1 MEQRILQYRKQ
12 IDEWLTEM
20 EQNVQTLSQHG
31 EYSTQ
36 AVQRQTHTQKTD
48 TEKTDTEKTDTE
60 KTDIKKTDIKKTDT
74 EEQTMQ
80 EMVQDKLKEHLV
92 QVGFFQHERLIHLI
106 VTVTFALLEMLAI
119 VLSVISDSL
128 FTLLL
133 PIVILILLIPYIR
146 HYYILENEVQKMYG
160 QYDRMRRLQQ
170 TAAGSKIEKPER

>member
-48 TEKTDTEKTDTE
+48 TEKTDTE
-60 KTDIKKTDIKKTDT
+60 
-74 EEQTMQ
+74 EQIMQ

-146 HYYILENEVQKMYG
+146 HYYILENEVQKMYV

-170 TAAGSKIEKPER
+170 TAAESKIEKPKR

>member
-36 AVQRQTHTQKTD
+36 AVQRQTHTQ
-48 TEKTDTEKTDTE
+48 
-60 KTDIKKTDIKKTDT
+60 KTDIKKTDT

-119 VLSVISDSL
+119 VLSVLSDSL

-160 QYDRMRRLQQ
+160 QYDRMRRLQR

>member
-1 MEQRILQYRKQ
+1 MEQRILQYRNSVDQ
-12 IDEWLTEM
+12 WLAEM
-20 EQNVQTLSQHG
+20 EQSVQVQSRDDGNG
-31 EYSTQ
+31 ESVTQ
-36 AVQRQTHTQKTD
+36 TQVKNAD
-48 TEKTDTEKTDTE
+48 SA
-60 KTDIKKTDIKKTDT
+60 
-74 EEQTMQ
+74 EQITQ
-80 EMVQDKLKEHLV
+80 ELVRDKLEEHLV

-146 HYYILENEVQKMYG
+146 HYYILENEVQKMYV

-170 TAAGSKIEKPER
+170 TAAGSKIEKSER

>member
-12 IDEWLTEM
+12 IDEWLQTM
-20 EQNVQTLSQHG
+20 EQRALTLSQHG

-36 AVQRQTHTQKTD
+36 AIQRQSDTQKTD
-48 TEKTDTEKTDTE
+48 TEKSDIEKSDIEKTDA
-60 KTDIKKTDIKKTDT
+60 

-80 EMVQDKLKEHLV
+80 EIVQDKLKEHLV

-128 FTLLL
+128 FNLLL

-146 HYYILENEVQKMYG
+146 HYYILENEVQKMYV

-170 TAAGSKIEKPER
+170 TAGGSKLEKPER

>member
-12 IDEWLTEM
+12 IDEWLQKM
-20 EQNVQTLSQHG
+20 EQRAQTVSQHG

-36 AVQRQTHTQKTD
+36 AIQRQSDTQKTD
-48 TEKTDTEKTDTE
+48 TENSDIEKTDS
-60 KTDIKKTDIKKTDT
+60 

-80 EMVQDKLKEHLV
+80 EIVQDKLQEHLV

-146 HYYILENEVQKMYG
+146 HYYILENEVQKMYV

-170 TAAGSKIEKPER
+170 TAAGSKSERPER

>member
-12 IDEWLTEM
+12 IDEWLQKM
-20 EQNVQTLSQHG
+20 EQRAQTLSQDG

-36 AVQRQTHTQKTD
+36 AIQRQSD
-48 TEKTDTEKTDTE
+48 TE
-60 KTDIKKTDIKKTDT
+60 KTDT

>member
-12 IDEWLTEM
+12 IDEWLAEM
-20 EQNVQTLSQHG
+20 EQSIKTQSQEG
-31 EYSTQ
+31 GNAEQITQ
-36 AVQRQTHTQKTD
+36 ELVR
-48 TEKTDTEKTDTE
+48 
-60 KTDIKKTDIKKTDT
+60 
-74 EEQTMQ
+74 
-80 EMVQDKLKEHLV
+80 DKLQEHLV

-146 HYYILENEVQKMYG
+146 HYYILENEVQKMYV
-160 QYDRMRRLQQ
+160 QYDRMRSLQQ
-170 TAAGSKIEKPER
+170 TAAGSKIENRIDNRNNTVKINKRKR

>member
-12 IDEWLTEM
+12 IDEWLAEV
-20 EQNVQTLSQHG
+20 EQSVQAQSRDDGNG
-31 EYSTQ
+31 ESVTQ
-36 AVQRQTHTQKTD
+36 AQAQEGGNAEQITQ
-48 TEKTDTEKTDTE
+48 EL
-60 KTDIKKTDIKKTDT
+60 
-74 EEQTMQ
+74 
-80 EMVQDKLKEHLV
+80 VRDKLEEHLV

-146 HYYILENEVQKMYG
+146 HYYILENEVQKMYV

-170 TAAGSKIEKPER
+170 TAAGIKLEKPER

>member
-36 AVQRQTHTQKTD
+36 AVQRQTHTQ
-48 TEKTDTEKTDTE
+48 
-60 KTDIKKTDIKKTDT
+60 KTDIKKTDT

-119 VLSVISDSL
+119 VLSVISNSL

-133 PIVILILLIPYIR
+133 PIVILILLIPYTR

>member
-12 IDEWLTEM
+12 IDEWLAEM
-20 EQNVQTLSQHG
+20 EQSVQVQSREGGREVRVIQ
-31 EYSTQ
+31 TQ
-36 AVQRQTHTQKTD
+36 SEAQNADSAEQITQ
-48 TEKTDTEKTDTE
+48 EL
-60 KTDIKKTDIKKTDT
+60 IR
-74 EEQTMQ
+74 
-80 EMVQDKLKEHLV
+80 DKLEEHLV

-133 PIVILILLIPYIR
+133 PVVILILLVPYIR

-160 QYDRMRRLQQ
+160 QYDRMCRLQQ
-170 TAAGSKIEKPER
+170 KASERNNCTSENS

>member
-1 MEQRILQYRKQ
+1 MEQRILQYQKQ
-12 IDEWLTEM
+12 IDEWLAEM
-20 EQNVQTLSQHG
+20 EQSIKTQSQEG
-31 EYSTQ
+31 GNAEQ
-36 AVQRQTHTQKTD
+36 ITQKL
-48 TEKTDTEKTDTE
+48 
-60 KTDIKKTDIKKTDT
+60 I
-74 EEQTMQ
+74 
-80 EMVQDKLKEHLV
+80 QDKLEEHLV

-146 HYYILENEVQKMYG
+146 HYYILENEVQKMYV

-170 TAAGSKIEKPER
+170 TAAGIKLEKPER

>member
-20 EQNVQTLSQHG
+20 EQSVQVHSQDDS
-31 EYSTQ
+31 ST
-36 AVQRQTHTQKTD
+36 VQVIQTQSEAQKADNAEQITQ
-48 TEKTDTEKTDTE
+48 EL
-60 KTDIKKTDIKKTDT
+60 IR
-74 EEQTMQ
+74 
-80 EMVQDKLKEHLV
+80 DKLEEHLV

-133 PIVILILLIPYIR
+133 PVVILILLVPYIR
-146 HYYILENEVQKMYG
+146 HYYILENEVQKMYV

-170 TAAGSKIEKPER
+170 ATAEKNRGEPGKQ

>member
-12 IDEWLTEM
+12 IDEWLAEM
-20 EQNVQTLSQHG
+20 EQSIKTQSQEG
-31 EYSTQ
+31 GNAEQ
-36 AVQRQTHTQKTD
+36 ITQKL
-48 TEKTDTEKTDTE
+48 
-60 KTDIKKTDIKKTDT
+60 I
-74 EEQTMQ
+74 
-80 EMVQDKLKEHLV
+80 QDKLEEHLV

-146 HYYILENEVQKMYG
+146 HYYILENEVQKMYV

-170 TAAGSKIEKPER
+170 TAAGSKLEKPKR

>member
-12 IDEWLTEM
+12 IDEWLAEM
-20 EQNVQTLSQHG
+20 EQSVQVQSREGGREVRVIQ
-31 EYSTQ
+31 TQ
-36 AVQRQTHTQKTD
+36 SEAQNADSAEQITQ
-48 TEKTDTEKTDTE
+48 EL
-60 KTDIKKTDIKKTDT
+60 IR
-74 EEQTMQ
+74 
-80 EMVQDKLKEHLV
+80 DKLEEHLV

-133 PIVILILLIPYIR
+133 PVVILILLVPYIR

-170 TAAGSKIEKPER
+170 KAAERNNCTS

>member
-1 MEQRILQYRKQ
+1 MEQRMLQYRKQ
-12 IDEWLTEM
+12 IDDWLAEL
-20 EQNVQTLSQHG
+20 EQSVQVQSREGGREVRVIQ
-31 EYSTQ
+31 TQ
-36 AVQRQTHTQKTD
+36 SEAQNADSAEQITQ
-48 TEKTDTEKTDTE
+48 EL
-60 KTDIKKTDIKKTDT
+60 IR
-74 EEQTMQ
+74 
-80 EMVQDKLKEHLV
+80 DKLEEHLV

-133 PIVILILLIPYIR
+133 PVVILILLVPYIR

-170 TAAGSKIEKPER
+170 KAAERNNCTSENS

>member
-12 IDEWLTEM
+12 IDEWLQKM
-20 EQNVQTLSQHG
+20 EQRAQTLSQDG

-36 AVQRQTHTQKTD
+36 AIQRQSD
-48 TEKTDTEKTDTE
+48 TE
-60 KTDIKKTDIKKTDT
+60 KTDT

-80 EMVQDKLKEHLV
+80 EMVQDKLQEHLV

-106 VTVTFALLEMLAI
+106 VTVTFALLVMLAI

-133 PIVILILLIPYIR
+133 PVVILILLIPYIR
-146 HYYILENEVQKMYG
+146 HYYILENEVQKMYV
-160 QYDRMRRLQQ
+160 QYDRMLRLQRKVVG
-170 TAAGSKIEKPER
+170 TGEGK

>member
-1 MEQRILQYRKQ
+1 MEQRILHYRKQ
-12 IDEWLTEM
+12 IDEWLAEM
-20 EQNVQTLSQHG
+20 EQSIMTQSQEG
-31 EYSTQ
+31 GNAEQ
-36 AVQRQTHTQKTD
+36 ITQKL
-48 TEKTDTEKTDTE
+48 
-60 KTDIKKTDIKKTDT
+60 I
-74 EEQTMQ
+74 
-80 EMVQDKLKEHLV
+80 QDKLEEHLV

-146 HYYILENEVQKMYG
+146 HYYILENEVQKMYV
-160 QYDRMRRLQQ
+160 QYDRMRSLQQ

>member
-12 IDEWLTEM
+12 IDEWLAEM
-20 EQNVQTLSQHG
+20 EQSVQVQSREGGREVRVIQ
-31 EYSTQ
+31 TQ
-36 AVQRQTHTQKTD
+36 SEAQNADSAEQITQ
-48 TEKTDTEKTDTE
+48 EL
-60 KTDIKKTDIKKTDT
+60 IR
-74 EEQTMQ
+74 
-80 EMVQDKLKEHLV
+80 DKLEEHLV

-133 PIVILILLIPYIR
+133 PVVILILLIPYIR

-170 TAAGSKIEKPER
+170 KAAERNNCTSENS